1 MKFYNGK
8 RGLAIAYAG
17 LFSFFLFFS
26 LPIGGVFLTLN
37 DGETFTKLNQIISN
51 KPSEI
56 SGAAGQFQLV
66 FYFIIFM
73 VLLTGFMYLLTAK
86 SRELAF
92 RFFSITFG
100 IYTVAA
106 FGFKVMITSAMTI
119 SIEKLAEG
127 QLKAEAPTVVK
138 SFVNNFLLFGMAG
151 AILSTIA
158 LLLGLLGRGNKES

>member
-1 MKFYNGK
+1 
-8 RGLAIAYAG
+8 
-17 LFSFFLFFS
+17 
-26 LPIGGVFLTLN
+26 
-37 DGETFTKLNQIISN
+37 
-51 KPSEI
+51 
-56 SGAAGQFQLV
+56 
-66 FYFIIFM
+66 
-73 VLLTGFMYLLTAK
+73 MYLLTAK

-106 FGFKVMITSAMTI
+106 FGFKVIITSAMTI